1 MRQVYHVSYRL
12 VFQMGRKKSPKKEQK
27 SGSSHAGQNI
37 GKFTA
42 DQMERCLAEIDHYKK
57 RQEQYGFKKM
67 EKSMNA
73 IAREHGLSPATVNKR
88 VTGKVVGLGSQLGG
102 ARRGPAVTAGKFQAI
117 HFPCLLLL
125 MSLCSGP
132 SSPQFVPAS
141 QFRQTDLLAEAAF
154 ISVTSDMD

>member
-27 SGSSHAGQNI
+27 SGSSHAGQTI

-42 DQMERCLAEIDHYKK
+42 DQMVRCLGEIDHYKK

-73 IAREHGLSPATVNKR
+73 IARDHGLSPATINK
-88 VTGKVVGLGSQLGG
+88 
-102 ARRGPAVTAGKFQAI
+102 
-117 HFPCLLLL
+117 
-125 MSLCSGP
+125 
-132 SSPQFVPAS
+132 
-141 QFRQTDLLAEAAF
+141 
-154 ISVTSDMD
+154 